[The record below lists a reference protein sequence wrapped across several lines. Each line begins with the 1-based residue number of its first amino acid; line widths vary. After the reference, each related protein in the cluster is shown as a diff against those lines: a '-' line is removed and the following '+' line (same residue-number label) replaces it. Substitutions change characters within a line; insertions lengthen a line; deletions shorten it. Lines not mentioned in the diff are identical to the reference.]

1 MNELIK
7 VEINESSE
15 QIVSARLLHEFL
27 EVKTKFNDWIS
38 KRIEKY
44 NFTENIDFQA
54 LTQKKVT
61 AQGNEIEFKDY
72 WLKID
77 MAKELSMIENNEK
90 GADKDERINNNRK

>member
-7 VEINESSE
+7 VEINENSE

-77 MAKELSMIENNEK
+77 F
-90 GADKDERINNNRK
+90 

>member
-7 VEINESSE
+7 VEINENSE
-15 QIVSARLLHEFL
+15 QTVSARLLHEFL

-54 LTQKKVT
+54 LAQKKVT

-77 MAKELSMIENNEK
+77 F
-90 GADKDERINNNRK
+90 